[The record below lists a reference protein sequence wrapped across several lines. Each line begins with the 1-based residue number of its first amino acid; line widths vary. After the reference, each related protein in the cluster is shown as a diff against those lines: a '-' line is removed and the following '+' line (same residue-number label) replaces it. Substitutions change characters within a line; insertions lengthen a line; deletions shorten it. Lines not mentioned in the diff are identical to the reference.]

1 MHAYHSTVISLM
13 KFSHASLENI
23 PHRNTQK
30 HSNALVTLAI
40 VNMYTCRYSEYVLQH
55 EWGIKVLL
63 MSVPSVVMAMVY
75 VTVHWSFQG
84 RSMQGRPGNQVCSQL
99 WIKLLISVKHV
110 CTLTTHVCKPD
121 ATQTQPIPV
130 WINLV
135 SLLAKCTLLVKK
147 KACIKSDL
155 YRCCVKSST
164 MQDMHVSN
172 YLKVWKLKHIEDSA
186 CTYHH

>member
-55 EWGIKVLL
+55 EWGMKVLL
-63 MSVPSVVMAMVY
+63 MSVSSVVMAMVY

-121 ATQTQPIPV
+121 ATQTQPNPV

-135 SLLAKCTLLVKK
+135 SLLAKCTLLGKK
-147 KACIKSDL
+147 SMYKV
-155 YRCCVKSST
+155 RCCVKLPT

-172 YLKVWKLKHIEDSA
+172 YPKVWKLKHIEDSA